1 MRRHPLPG
9 CLQLLEAGVLTL
21 FQLHAIHAR
30 FRSRP
35 RSVVASDLE
44 VSAVHGVRT
53 KDVGRERGRLALA
66 ALGFQAASPCGVVC
80 VMRTRARL

>member
-9 CLQLLEAGVLTL
+9 SLQLLEAGVLTL
-21 FQLHAIHAR
+21 FRHAIHAR
-30 FRSRP
+30 FCSRP

-44 VSAVHGVRT
+44 VLAVHGVRT

-66 ALGFQAASPCGVVC
+66 ALSFQAASPCGVVC
-80 VMRTRARL
+80 VLRTRARL